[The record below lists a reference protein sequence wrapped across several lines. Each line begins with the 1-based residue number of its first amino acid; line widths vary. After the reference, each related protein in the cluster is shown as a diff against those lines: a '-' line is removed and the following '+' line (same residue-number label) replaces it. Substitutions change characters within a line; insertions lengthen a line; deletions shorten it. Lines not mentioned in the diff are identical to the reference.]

1 MESIPVGRNI
11 YSDGSKP
18 IIMSPKKESFQD
30 LTF

>member
-18 IIMSPKKESFQD
+18 IIMSPKKKSFQD